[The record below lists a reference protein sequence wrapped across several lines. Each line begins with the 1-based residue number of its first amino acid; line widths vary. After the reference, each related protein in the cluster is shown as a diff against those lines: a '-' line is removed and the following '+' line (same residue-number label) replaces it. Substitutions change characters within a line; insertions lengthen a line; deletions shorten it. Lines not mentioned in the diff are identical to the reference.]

1 MGKTNNDEIEALK
14 AQLEA
19 EREEL
24 EALRQKLI
32 EDANELNEAR
42 KEITE
47 KAAKLEAEKTAME
60 EKSSLQ
66 AVVEGLEEPVEMVT
80 VKLHKDKNVKNDV
93 FVCVNGKTYQIQRGV
108 EVQVPKFVKEVLD
121 NTERMD
127 ELAIKRQE
135 EAAKSFAEAAKNLK

>member
-1 MGKTNNDEIEALK
+1 MGRTSSD
-14 AQLEA
+14 
-19 EREEL
+19 EL
-24 EALRQKLI
+24 EALRAKI
-32 EDANELNEAR
+32 EAERAELEAEKQAIEVEKQELKEAR

-47 KAAKLEAEKTAME
+47 KAAQIEAEKTALE
-60 EKSSLQ
+60 CKKSSLQ
-66 AVVEGLEEPVEMVT
+66 NVVEGSAEPVEMVT
-80 VKLHKDKNVKNDV
+80 VKLYKDKNIKNDV

-135 EAAKSFAEAAKNLK
+135 EAAKNFA